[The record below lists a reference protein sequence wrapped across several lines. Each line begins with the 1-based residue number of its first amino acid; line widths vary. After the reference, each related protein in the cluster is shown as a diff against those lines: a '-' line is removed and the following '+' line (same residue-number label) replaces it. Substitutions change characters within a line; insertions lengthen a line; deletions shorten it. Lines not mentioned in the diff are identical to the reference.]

1 MLSSNEM
8 VMDASGKMKTL
19 ADMIKDSSMITPE
32 TPVHISNDM
41 VVLEDYI
48 KSVVASLAQNN
59 GGENE

>member
-1 MLSSNEM
+1 MLSSTEM

-19 ADMIKDSSMITPE
+19 ADMIKITPE
-32 TPVHISNDM
+32 TPVYTSNDM

-48 KSVVASLAQNN
+48 KSMVETMTQNN

>member
-32 TPVHISNDM
+32 TPVYTSSDM
-41 VVLEDYI
+41 VVLEEYI
-48 KSVVASLAQNN
+48 KSVVESMTQNN